1 MNPRAQFPALAGG
14 FSFLDNAAGAQVPQ
28 ACIDGITN
36 FLSSASC
43 NVGMPYP
50 GSQLAVDVK
59 AQARVETADFFN
71 CKPSEVVI
79 GTSATAITFMLARAF
94 SRLWGPGD
102 EVIISELEHE
112 ADASP
117 WRNLEAQGVT
127 VTIWRASWP
136 DSRLDLEELRKLVS
150 PRTKLVAV
158 CSAANSLGTM
168 PDVAGAA
175 EIAHSVGAWCISDMV
190 HYAPHHLPDVRA
202 TNVDFAF
209 FSTYKVFGPHMAF
222 LYVREGLLEKLPT
235 DKLHFIPDDSP
246 LKLEPGTQN
255 HECLAGW
262 LGTLAYLREL
272 GGNSSGGSSGRAG
285 MVAAYKVIQEIEQ
298 PLLEF
303 TLEKLKAMPN
313 IELYGEQSA
322 TGRVGTF
329 CFNVKGQD
337 PSTVAEQLGKAGVG
351 VAAGN
356 YYATMPMKALGLE
369 GAIRASLLH
378 YTSKEDLER
387 LLKALDPD

>member
-1 MNPRAQFPALAGG
+1 MNSRAQFPALAGG

-28 ACIDGITN
+28 QCIDGITK

-59 AQARVETADFFN
+59 AQARAETAGFFN
-71 CKPSEVVI
+71 CKASEVVI

-127 VTIWRASWP
+127 VNVWRASWP

-150 PRTKLVAV
+150 PRTKLVAI

-175 EIAHSVGAWCISDMV
+175 EIAHSVGAWCITDMV
-190 HYAPHHLPDVRA
+190 HFAPHHLPDVRA
-202 TNVDFAF
+202 ANVDFAF

-222 LYVREGLLEKLPT
+222 LYVREGLLEKLPA

-246 LKLEPGTQN
+246 MKLEPGTQN

-262 LGTLAYLREL
+262 LGTLSYLREL
-272 GGNSSGGSSGRAG
+272 GGGLSGRAG
-285 MVAAYKVIQEIEQ
+285 MVAAYKVIQKIEQ

-322 TGRVGTF
+322 SGRVGTF

-337 PSTVAEQLGKAGVG
+337 PFTVAEQLGKAGVG

-378 YTSKEDLER
+378 YTSREDLER